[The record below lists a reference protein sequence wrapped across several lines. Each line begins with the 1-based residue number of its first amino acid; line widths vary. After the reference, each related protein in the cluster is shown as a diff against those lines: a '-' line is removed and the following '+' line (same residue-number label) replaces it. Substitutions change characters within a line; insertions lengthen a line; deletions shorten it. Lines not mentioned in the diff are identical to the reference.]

1 MPVYKGSTEI
11 TSGKLTKGSTEIQ
24 NGYKATDSFFV
35 NEVELIITFTDS
47 TPTGASMSTSTI
59 TLSGLTPGD
68 AIPPQSRTVIR
79 AANYILGTPSV
90 TKTGGTPSN
99 PNIATSLTGS
109 TGFQNGLIEITGTV
123 PNTTTTVNLDVTC
136 SATLKTAR
144 TVTWNGCQSGG
155 SYPPCSWLHPG
166 SININNYSW
175 TNGATDTT
183 AHLSWSNAYWF
194 GSCPNP
200 PTTNDLTL
208 LMQCTV
214 DGSTGISNGGTCG
227 NASTFY
233 WGSYPSGYPA
243 SGYWNVQGACA
254 SYTLTASVAESA
266 THQSASNSSGVIR
279 SYV

>member
-47 TPTGASMSTSTI
+47 TPTGASMNTATI

-68 AIPPQSRTVIR
+68 AITPQSRTVIR
-79 AANYILGTPSV
+79 AANYIIGTPSV
-90 TKTGGTPSN
+90 TKTGDTGN
-99 PNIATSLTGS
+99 NISVATSLTGS
-109 TGFQNGLIEITGTV
+109 TGFENGLLDITGTV
-123 PNTTTTVNLDVTC
+123 PNTTTTINLDVTC

-144 TVTWNGCQSGG
+144 TVTWNGCTSGG
-155 SYPPCSWLHPG
+155 IYPPCSWFHPG
-166 SININNYSW
+166 SINIYAYSW
-175 TNGATDTT
+175 TNDSVDTA
-183 AHLSWSNAYWF
+183 AHLTWTNAYWF

-200 PTTNDLTL
+200 PTTNDLTWI
-208 LMQCTV
+208 MSCTV
-214 DGSTGISNGGTCG
+214 DGSTGLSNGGSCG
-227 NASTFY
+227 GSTFY
-233 WGSYPSGYPA
+233 WGGTNAQSYF
-243 SGYWNVQGACA
+243 NVQGACA
-254 SYTLTASVAESA
+254 SYTLTASVSESA

>member
-11 TSGKLTKGSTEIQ
+11 ASGKLTKGSTEIQ
-24 NGYKATDSFFV
+24 NGYKGTDSFFV

-99 PNIATSLTGS
+99 PNITTSLTGS

-144 TVTWNGCQSGG
+144 TVSWNGCQSGG
-155 SYPPCSWLHPG
+155 VYPPCSWLHPG
-166 SININNYSW
+166 SININAYSW
-175 TNGATDTT
+175 TNDSVDTA
-183 AHLSWSNAYWF
+183 AHLNWSNAYWF

-200 PTTNDLTL
+200 PTTNDLTWIYS
-208 LMQCTV
+208 CSV
-214 DGSTGISNGGTCG
+214 DGSAGLSNGGSGNCG
-227 NASTFY
+227 GNTFY
-233 WGSYPSGYPA
+233 WGGANAQSYF
-243 SGYWNVQGACA
+243 NVQGACA
-254 SYTLTASVAESA
+254 SYTLTASVSESA